1 MEIYEEYVVWD
12 HEILVGFYVSAD
24 VKAAFD
30 AVCKSE
36 GIRNGQV
43 LAGLMR
49 DYLTMHDSVLQE
61 REEQEA
67 KTLRK
72 NQAEF
77 LELFG
82 GAPGPH
88 GSDGQSHKT
97 VE

>member
-1 MEIYEEYVVWD
+1 MKIYEEYVVWD
-12 HEILVGFYVSAD
+12 NEVLVGFYVSKD

-30 AVCKSE
+30 AVCRSE

-43 LAGLMR
+43 LADLMCN
-49 DYLTMHDSVLQE
+49 YLTMHDSVVRD

-67 KTLRK
+67 KTLKK

-82 GAPGPH
+82 GTPGPQ
-88 GSDGQSHKT
+88 DGDSQSRSSP
-97 VE
+97 E